1 MEKEQ
6 KKIQLLLAGDISQEM
21 EEIKKA
27 QSTMPYFLT
36 LLSNT
41 CADFL
46 TIMCC

>member
-6 KKIQLLLAGDISQEM
+6 KSEFLSAGDISKEM

-27 QSTMPYFLT
+27 QSTTPYFLT

>member
-1 MEKEQ
+1 MEKKQNENS
-6 KKIQLLLAGDISQEM
+6 LFSAGDVQKEM
-21 EEIKKA
+21 EEIKKT
-27 QSTMPYFLT
+27 QSTTPYFLT